1 VTGDLLARV
10 WPHAEDLLHRI
21 DAQVRIDGAPADHP
35 VWDLVR
41 RVGALPSAAIEH
53 FLWLEPAPLRRAR
66 EQMLDEAESAQ
77 AALSQV
83 RGVAWEG
90 AGANAFRDRWAGLVQ
105 FADAVDQRFI
115 ATAEFLA
122 DVAQWMQHSRD
133 ELAIEMA
140 ACLGSRE
147 AMAIKVDLDH
157 RTAAADLAERILAA
171 AASCL
176 DQGWDLRAQWADR
189 LGDVPWR
196 KPSGPGVVSVTHL
209 EVR

>member
-1 VTGDLLARV
+1 
-10 WPHAEDLLHRI
+10 
-21 DAQVRIDGAPADHP
+21 
-35 VWDLVR
+35 
-41 RVGALPSAAIEH
+41 
-53 FLWLEPAPLRRAR
+53 
-66 EQMLDEAESAQ
+66 
-77 AALSQV
+77 
-83 RGVAWEG
+83 VAWEG